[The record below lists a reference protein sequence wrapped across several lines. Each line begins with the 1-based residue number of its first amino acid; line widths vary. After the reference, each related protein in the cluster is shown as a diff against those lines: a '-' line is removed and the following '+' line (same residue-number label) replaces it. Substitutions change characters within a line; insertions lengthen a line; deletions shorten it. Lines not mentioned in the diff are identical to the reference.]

1 MLRWPGASRPGC
13 KFDQICILSGRQGIG
28 KSLLLSR
35 MGREWFNDSITSFD
49 GKDARENLR
58 GVWIV
63 ELGEMT
69 AFSRSESEA
78 AKQFLSQTEDG
89 YRAASMAGERCNTP
103 ADACSSAPPTAPI
116 FSAMPPETADTG
128 P

>member
-1 MLRWPGASRPGC
+1 
-13 KFDQICILSGRQGIG
+13 
-28 KSLLLSR
+28 

-63 ELGEMT
+63 ELGELT

-78 AKQFLSQTEDG
+78 AKQFLSQTEDR
-89 YRAASMAGERCNTP
+89 YRAAYGRRTVQYPAG
-103 ADACSSAPPTAPI
+103 AYSSAPPTDPI
-116 FSAMPPETADTG
+116 FSGTPPETAVSG